1 MKFEF
6 IKAACLV
13 LAMSASSLAN
23 SAVVLLVDL
32 TVENQITVNATA
44 GASLATV
51 SGSDTTGFSLANFF
65 DPSRGQVTNTLQSGN
80 ITSANNI
87 SDGSPIFFGSASGE
101 EFFNIFGFTNDPFM
115 TFTAGLLAFTGQA
128 TWTVDSASYL
138 SALNGGLSGNVV
150 APFDNF
156 FVTDL
161 ANASI
166 IGTWE
171 VIGAS
176 EVSEPS
182 IIAFLAFGLI
192 GLAVRRCKQQQSIA
206 RF

>member
-32 TVENQITVNATA
+32 TVENQITVNATS

-80 ITSANNI
+80 ITSFNNRNMG
-87 SDGSPIFFGSASGE
+87 SDWC
-101 EFFNIFGFTNDPFM
+101 
-115 TFTAGLLAFTGQA
+115 Q
-128 TWTVDSASYL
+128 
-138 SALNGGLSGNVV
+138 
-150 APFDNF
+150 
-156 FVTDL
+156 
-161 ANASI
+161 
-166 IGTWE
+166 
-171 VIGAS
+171 
-176 EVSEPS
+176 
-182 IIAFLAFGLI
+182 
-192 GLAVRRCKQQQSIA
+192 
-206 RF
+206 

>member
-6 IKAACLV
+6 IKAACLG
-13 LAMSASSLAN
+13 LALCASGLAN

-44 GASLATV
+44 ASSLATV
-51 SGSDTTGFSLANFF
+51 SGSDTTGFSLTNFF

-87 SDGSPIFFGSASGE
+87 SDGSPILFGSSGGS
-101 EFFNIFGFTNDPFM
+101 EFFNVFGFTNDPFM

-128 TWTVDSASYL
+128 TWTVDTASYL
-138 SALNGGLSGNVV
+138 SALNGGLSGDVV

-156 FVTDL
+156 LVADL
-161 ANASI
+161 ASASV

-171 VIGAS
+171 VIGAN
-176 EVSEPS
+176 EVSAPS
-182 IIAFLAFGLI
+182 IIAFFALGLL
-192 GLAVRRCKQQQSIA
+192 GLAVRRVKQQKSI
-206 RF
+206 

>member
-6 IKAACLV
+6 IKAACLG
-13 LAMSASSLAN
+13 LALSASGLAN

-32 TVENQITVNATA
+32 TVENQITINATA
-44 GASLATV
+44 GTSLATV
-51 SGSDTTGFSLANFF
+51 SGSDTTGFSLTNFF
-65 DPSRGQVTNTLQSGN
+65 DTNRGQVTNTLQSGN

-87 SDGSPIFFGSASGE
+87 SDGSPIFFGSASGR
-101 EFFNIFGFTNDPFM
+101 EFFNIFSFTNDPFM
-115 TFTAGLLAFTGQA
+115 TFTAGLLAFNGQA
-128 TWTVDSASYL
+128 TWTVDAASYL
-138 SALNGGLSGNVV
+138 SALNGGLSGDVV

-156 FVTDL
+156 LVTDL
-161 ANASI
+161 ASAPI

-182 IIAFLAFGLI
+182 IVAFIAMGLM
-192 GLAVRRCKQQQSIA
+192 GLVVRRFKQQQSV
-206 RF
+206 